1 MGVFTSSITD
11 TQMPKDL
18 ITDAKVRTA
27 KPAATPY
34 KLGDGGGLFL
44 LVQPSGSKLWRWKFR
59 LDGKENVFAIGSY
72 PEIGL
77 AEARSERDA
86 ARKLTKLGINPA
98 QHRKDGK
105 KRNID
110 AAAERKRAMESSF
123 AKVSAAYL
131 EHVRSSY
138 TPGSFRG
145 KESRIRR
152 HLSPKLDAF
161 PIAEITAKEIR
172 PVLEACKSSGA
183 WAAIHVKGDLSAIYK
198 YAVVR
203 GLADFNPVPS
213 LEGFLRIPTCQS
225 KAVLTTD
232 QIKQFYQALRSYR
245 GYPETALCLRLIAL
259 TACRPGEA
267 ADAEWDEFDF
277 TANLWRRPAEKM
289 KARRDHVSPLSTGA
303 LAVLEELRLISGS
316 GRYLFPH
323 RSGEGFTTPNR
334 LTYAMRDMNLGE
346 RTTPHCW
353 RTTFSTWANEHGCR
367 PDAIERQLAHVE
379 NNKVRATYN
388 KALLLKERREIMQ
401 TWGEYL
407 ELARTQGMSSNG

>member
-1 MGVFTSSITD
+1 
-11 TQMPKDL
+11 MPKDL

-225 KAVLTTD
+225 KAVLTTN

-289 KARRDHVSPLSTGA
+289 CGFHAIWTLSPPT
-303 LAVLEELRLISGS
+303 SGHPFHAHPDRQS
-316 GRYLFPH
+316 E
-323 RSGEGFTTPNR
+323 RS
-334 LTYAMRDMNLGE
+334 YAG
-346 RTTPHCW
+346 
-353 RTTFSTWANEHGCR
+353 S
-367 PDAIERQLAHVE
+367 
-379 NNKVRATYN
+379 
-388 KALLLKERREIMQ
+388 
-401 TWGEYL
+401 
-407 ELARTQGMSSNG
+407 